1 MVTDS
6 LKVFVMV
13 AELQNFSKAAKE
25 LNISQPGVSLHI
37 RNLEHEFGVKLVH
50 RSSKYCKLTEAGEIL
65 FHHAK
70 QILSRY
76 DEAKDKIL
84 MLRNEVSG
92 SIKIGA
98 SYTIG
103 EYILPHL
110 IAQFVKQYPQVD
122 VQAVILNTEQIAHD
136 VRANEL
142 DIGLVEGKVDDIDIP
157 IKQPFMKDE
166 LVLVAA
172 PHHHISASR
181 IVEPDQLQDQVW
193 IMRESG
199 SGTRTYSDQFL
210 QDLELEVRKQYVFSS
225 NQSVKEAVMAEL
237 GIALLSRWAVRRELE
252 TGDLSEVQVH
262 GYQLWRPFYILQ
274 HSAKTSPMAVRMFK
288 QKLDELEW

>member
-1 MVTDS
+1 MVVDT

-13 AELQNFSKAAKE
+13 AELQNFSKAARE
-25 LNISQPGVSLHI
+25 LNMSQPGVSLHI

-50 RSSKYCKLTEAGEIL
+50 RSSKYCKLTEAGDIL
-65 FHHAK
+65 YQHAK
-70 QILSRY
+70 QILARY
-76 DEAKDKIL
+76 EEAKDKIL

-110 IAQFVKQYPQVD
+110 IAQFVKQFPQVD
-122 VQAVILNTEQIAHD
+122 VQAVILNTEQIAYD

-166 LVLVAA
+166 LVLIAA
-172 PHHHISASR
+172 PHHHLSESR
-181 IVEPDQLQDQVW
+181 IVDPDQLQDQVW

-210 QDLELEVRKQYVFSS
+210 QDLQLKIRKQYVFSS
-225 NQSVKEAVMAEL
+225 NQSVKEAVMANL
-237 GIALLSRWAVRRELE
+237 GIAVISRWAVRRELE
-252 TGDLSEVQVH
+252 TGDLLEVQIH
-262 GYQLWRPFYILQ
+262 DYQLWRQLYILQ
-274 HSAKTSPMAVRMFK
+274 HSTKTSPMAVKMFK
-288 QKLDELEW
+288 QKLEELEW

>member
-1 MVTDS
+1 MVVDT

-13 AELQNFSKAAKE
+13 AELQNFSKAARE
-25 LNISQPGVSLHI
+25 LNMSQPGVSLHI

-50 RSSKYCKLTEAGEIL
+50 RSSKYCKLTEAGDIL
-65 FHHAK
+65 YQHAK
-70 QILSRY
+70 QILARY
-76 DEAKDKIL
+76 EEAKDKIL

-110 IAQFVKQYPQVD
+110 IAQFVKQFPQVD
-122 VQAVILNTEQIAHD
+122 VQAVILNTEQIAYD

-166 LVLVAA
+166 LVLIAA
-172 PHHHISASR
+172 PHHHLSESR
-181 IVEPDQLQDQVW
+181 IVDPDQLQDQVW

-210 QDLELEVRKQYVFSS
+210 HDLQLKIRKQYVFSS
-225 NQSVKEAVMAEL
+225 NQSVKEAVMANL
-237 GIALLSRWAVRRELE
+237 GIAVISRWAVRRELE
-252 TGDLSEVQVH
+252 TGDLLEVQIH
-262 GYQLWRPFYILQ
+262 DYQLWRQLYILQ
-274 HSAKTSPMAVRMFK
+274 HSTKTSPMAVKMFK
-288 QKLDELEW
+288 QKLEELEW